1 MDNITTT
8 TQTSLNYQDIDRGD
22 GNPGLEQ
29 TEKIDGL
36 NCTLLIYSSQIR
48 FKEIM
53 TENYKLSIT
62 LCI

>member
-29 TEKIDGL
+29 TDISPKGH
-36 NCTLLIYSSQIR
+36 
-48 FKEIM
+48 K
-53 TENYKLSIT
+53 
-62 LCI
+62 